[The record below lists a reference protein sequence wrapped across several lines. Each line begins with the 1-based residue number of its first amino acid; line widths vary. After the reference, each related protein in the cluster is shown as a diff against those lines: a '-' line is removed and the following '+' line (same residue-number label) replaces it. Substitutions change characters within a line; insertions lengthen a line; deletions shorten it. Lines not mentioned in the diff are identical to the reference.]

1 MKQSPKEFLKFSAVS
16 AGVTLLQLITV
27 NLLFYLM
34 RHWQTPIPAVLTP
47 IFNENTIGSDHLY
60 LGYILPFFLA
70 NLTANTAGYFVNKKY
85 TFKAEPP
92 KKNFIIYLGVI
103 VFFLF
108 FSTWAQ
114 GVLVN
119 LIQRY
124 LPEYSVTAP
133 SAASWRWICGDSI
146 SRPWVSTPARLPVAK
161 VGLMQ
166 RRWQ

>member
-27 NLLFYLM
+27 NLLFLLM
-34 RHWQTPIPAVLTP
+34 RNWKTPIPAVLRV
-47 IFNENTIGSDHLY
+47 IFNENTIGRDHLY

-70 NLTANTAGYFVNKKY
+70 NLTANTAGYYVNKKY

-92 KKNFIIYLGVI
+92 KKNFVIYLCVI
-103 VFFLF
+103 IFFLF

-119 LIQRY
+119 LIQSY
-124 LPEYSVTAP
+124 LPQYAVTAP
-133 SAASWRWICGDSI
+133 SAASLITGWIQFLVLF
-146 SRPWVSTPARLPVAK
+146 PLEK
-161 VGLMQ
+161 YYLMK
-166 RRWQ
+166 